1 MLSHGARAVE
11 LYLKYKVKGS
21 VERIFSALLALR
33 MVL

>member
-1 MLSHGARAVE
+1 VE